1 MTNGQPT
8 SPGNGPGTS
17 PVTSPVI
24 KNVELREMDFPGA
37 MRAVID
43 GKKVTRVE
51 WNDRNEFAVFKDN
64 FLMIHTRGNFHTWK
78 DINGNDLMATDWIE
92 VK

>member
-1 MTNGQPT
+1 MVEQPT
-8 SPGNGPGTS
+8 TPA
-17 PVTSPVI
+17 TSPVI
-24 KNVELREMDFPGA
+24 KKVEVETFDFPEA
-37 MRAVID
+37 MRRVID

-64 FLMIHTRGNFHTWK
+64 FLMIHTKGKFHTWK
-78 DINGNDLMATDWIE
+78 DINGNDLMAKDWIE